1 MSTGRLESFSDGVLA
16 VAITLLILNITIPDP
31 ATHPSLAHALGR
43 QWPQYVAYAI
53 SFGTIGIIWVN
64 HHVMIGRLR
73 AVDHGVMFLNILL
86 LMSVVLIPFATALMA
101 EYLTGT
107 QGQHLAAG
115 IYGGSLLLMSVSF
128 SALNH
133 HILIRRPEL
142 LATEMSRGARRRL
155 LLRSMSGLSPYALAT
170 ALAVVSPY
178 LTLALTGA
186 LALFYALPASRSVPN

>member
-16 VAITLLILNITIPDP
+16 VAITLLILNIAVPDP
-31 ATHPSLAHALGR
+31 AKNPSLAHALGH

-101 EYLTGT
+101 EYLNRSH
-107 QGQHLAAG
+107 GQHLAAG

-128 SALNH
+128 ASLNH
-133 HILIRRPEL
+133 HILSRRPEL
-142 LATEMSRGARRRL
+142 LATEMSAGARRRL
-155 LLRSMSGLSPYALAT
+155 LLRTISGLSPYAVAT
-170 ALAVVSPY
+170 ALAAVSPY
-178 LTLALTGA
+178 VTLAITGA
-186 LALFYALPASRSVPN
+186 LAVFYALPASRTAT